1 MKIKYNDEMKKNIL
15 TYSAVVVIGIVTYF
29 VLNNYSPIKEGI
41 TAVFRVFFPFIFG
54 FAFAFL
60 LNKPMMW
67 IENKVL
73 GKLNLKKEH
82 KRGISAVTAVILGVV
97 VVGGF
102 IWLIVPQLIES
113 SITLVEKFPDYMQDF
128 EVFVDQQTKKYNIDL
143 DLLYSYLGSEEDF
156 FNQMTEVVTNAL
168 PKVVS
173 SVYQVFMTLFD
184 VVLGV
189 MAGLYILL
197 DKEKFNRYVKKINY
211 AVFPQ
216 EVADYFYN
224 TSLKADHVFSDF
236 IVGKAI
242 DSLIIGLLCYIGMS
256 LLGFPYAVL
265 LSFIVGVTNM
275 IPVFGPFIGAIPGVF
290 ILFIIHPIDAVY
302 FALFILALQ
311 QFDGNILGPLI
322 LGDKLGLPSLFI
334 LFSVCIGADL
344 FGVIGM
350 FLGVPIFTLIYM
362 AVREFV
368 NYKLD
373 KKNIEIK

>member
-1 MKIKYNDEMKKNIL
+1 MKIRYNDEMKKNIL
-15 TYSAVVVIGIVTYF
+15 TYSAVVVIGIITYF

-41 TAVFRVFFPFIFG
+41 GKVFHVLFPFIFG

-67 IENKVL
+67 IENKIL
-73 GKLNLKKEH
+73 GKVNMNKDVKH
-82 KRGISAVTAVILGVV
+82 KLAAVFAVILGIL

-102 IWLIVPQLIES
+102 IWLIVPQILES
-113 SITLVEKFPDYMQDF
+113 SMTLVEKFPDYMQDF
-128 EVFVDQQTKKYNIDL
+128 EVFVNKQMKKYDVDF
-143 DLLYSYLGSEEDF
+143 DLLYQYIGTEEDF
-156 FNQMTEVVTNAL
+156 FNQITEIVTNAL

-184 VVLGV
+184 VVLGI

-197 DKEKFNRYVKKINY
+197 DKDKFNRYVKKINY
-211 AVFPQ
+211 AVFSKD
-216 EVADYFYN
+216 VADYLYN
-224 TSLKADHVFSDF
+224 TSIKADNVFNDF

-242 DSLIIGLLCYIGMS
+242 DSLIIGLLCYVGMS
-256 LLGFPYAVL
+256 VLGFPYAVL

-373 KKNIEIK
+373 KKNIEIE